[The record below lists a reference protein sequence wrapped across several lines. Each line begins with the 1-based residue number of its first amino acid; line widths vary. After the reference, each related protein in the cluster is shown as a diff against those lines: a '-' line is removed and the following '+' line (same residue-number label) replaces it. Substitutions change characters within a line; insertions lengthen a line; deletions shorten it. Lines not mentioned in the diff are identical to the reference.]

1 MSKTTRCFV
10 GLGGNLDNPEQRIKN
25 ACDQLGAIRL
35 CTQKAV
41 SSLYVSEPLRGN
53 TSANSD
59 QPNYIN
65 AVVELSTQLSAEQLL
80 DELQQIEQQHGRTR
94 SHKRWQS
101 RTLDLDILLFGD
113 DPISSERLQIPH
125 REMLNRNFVVFPL
138 YEIAPDLV
146 LPNGV
151 SLQHAI
157 ARSGLKTLKTVC
169 TSNRA
174 NSERPTA
181 PSSPQQQSHSV

>member
-1 MSKTTRCFV
+1 MTRCFV
-10 GLGGNLDNPEQRIKN
+10 GLGGNLDNPEQRIKT

-35 CTQKAV
+35 CEPNNV

-113 DPISSERLQIPH
+113 RQISSERLQIPH

-138 YEIAPDLV
+138 HEIAPDLV

-151 SLQHAI
+151 SLEHAMEQ
-157 ARSGLKTLKTVC
+157 SGLKPLRTIC
-169 TSNRA
+169 TRNHP
-174 NSERPTA
+174 NSDLPEA
-181 PSSPQQQSHSV
+181 PSTPHQPSPSA